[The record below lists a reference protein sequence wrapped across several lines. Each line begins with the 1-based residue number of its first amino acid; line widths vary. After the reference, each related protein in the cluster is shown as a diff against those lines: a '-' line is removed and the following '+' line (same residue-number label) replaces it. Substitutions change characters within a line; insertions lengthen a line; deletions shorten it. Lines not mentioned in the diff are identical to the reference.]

1 MLQTVHSGV
10 NCSAR
15 NSVNS
20 ANSNNSVNSVNN
32 NSVNTVNSVSHKS
45 KQEHTATTVR
55 RVVRQCPVT
64 ILQILLERI
73 SGAQPPGL
81 LLTSQGCHR
90 LIGTGSEFSHAKVF

>member
-1 MLQTVHSGV
+1 VPTHVISEQCQQCQQQRS
-10 NCSAR
+10 
-15 NSVNS
+15 SV
-20 ANSNNSVNSVNN
+20 NSVNSVNN
-32 NSVNTVNSVSHKS
+32 NSVSHNSNS